1 MPTKPCSQP
10 SVLPRHKY
18 ATLNMVMP
26 FACSEQVGLH
36 LACLFPI
43 LSSVQE
49 ACRSLEKERQEEG
62 RRSFVDSWLSAQ
74 PSLITIVLGLVKRPG
89 VPAAKKKRMRPLK
102 ERELQGR
109 SVL

>member
-1 MPTKPCSQP
+1 MS
-10 SVLPRHKY
+10 
-18 ATLNMVMP
+18 

-62 RRSFVDSWLSAQ
+62 KRPCVDSWLLAQ
-74 PSLITIVLGLVKRPG
+74 PSLLTIVLGLVKRPG
-89 VPAAKKKRMRPLK
+89 VPAAKEKRMRPLK
-102 ERELQGR
+102 ERGLQGR
-109 SVL
+109 AVL